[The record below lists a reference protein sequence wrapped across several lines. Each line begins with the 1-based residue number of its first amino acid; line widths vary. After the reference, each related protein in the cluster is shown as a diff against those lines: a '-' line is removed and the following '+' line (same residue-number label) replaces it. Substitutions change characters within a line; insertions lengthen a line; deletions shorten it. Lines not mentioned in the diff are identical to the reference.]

1 MEELIWEVT
10 SLQFLSMMDGQI
22 RKIRNKKTNQLIEVF
37 GDGKV
42 KVTQSNG
49 DTKEFASLRKASK
62 FNWRNYH
69 EKRQD

>member
-49 DTKEFASLRKASK
+49 DTKEFASLRKAMK
-62 FNWRNYH
+62 FNWRKYH
-69 EKRQD
+69 DIP